1 MNRINGIPKPSFR
14 GFENQTHGIRTIRVR
29 TGQRI
34 FVEDPKTG
42 RVFPVWVKAKKEI
55 PTWIFKGGRWI
66 SWASIQDEKTLEQHR
81 AAPKSKKY
89 APPKLKEEAP
99 TPEPKRQ
106 VVVRR
111 RKGERKMSRVSC
123 I

>member
-1 MNRINGIPKPSFR
+1 MNRINGVPKPSFR
-14 GFENQTHGIRTIRVR
+14 GFENQTYGIRNIKVR

-42 RVFPVWVKAKKEI
+42 KTFPVWVKVKKEV
-55 PTWIFKGGRWI
+55 PTWLFLGGRWI
-66 SWASIQDEKTLEQHR
+66 PWASAQDEETLKRHS

-89 APPKLKEEAP
+89 IPPKLKEETP
-99 TPEPKRQ
+99 KPEPKRQ

-111 RKGERKMSRVSC
+111 RKGERKMCRVSC
-123 I
+123 N

>member
-1 MNRINGIPKPSFR
+1 MNRINGVPKPSFR
-14 GFENQTHGIRTIRVR
+14 GFENQTFGIRNIKVR

-42 RVFPVWVKAKKEI
+42 KTFPVWVTCKKEI

-66 SWASIQDEKTLEQHR
+66 PWASIQDEETLR
-81 AAPKSKKY
+81 KNKPAPKSNWKAK
-89 APPKLKEEAP
+89 PEP
-99 TPEPKRQ
+99 TPIPEPEPRKRT
-106 VVVRR
+106 VIRR
-111 RKGERKMSRVSC
+111 RKGQEMRRVSC